1 MARRELKLSDKHLR
15 ALGRINAD
23 FQELEF
29 ILIGSLGIVL
39 GDENVGSIIASYL
52 PFKGL
57 TELLEAILKDKF
69 PPPAEQIEAFSG
81 LFRRIRA
88 AEDERN
94 RFIHSSWA
102 VQPSGGHYW
111 RRKYVRGSPIP
122 RFEEFTSAQMEAIA
136 ASMRVLVAELRFL
149 MEHVGGGESSTT
161 SVGRTRSN

>member
-29 ILIGSLGIVL
+29 ILIGALGIAL
-39 GDENVGSIIASYL
+39 GDENVGSLVASYL

-57 TELLEAILKDKF
+57 TELLEAILRDKF
-69 PPPAEQIEAFSG
+69 PPPADQLEAFGG

-102 VQPSGGHYW
+102 VQPSGGRYW
-111 RRKYVRGSPIP
+111 RRKYVRGSAIP
-122 RFEEFTSAQMEAIA
+122 RVEEFTSAQMEAVA
-136 ASMRVLVAELRFL
+136 GSMRALVAEVRSF
-149 MEHVGGGESSTT
+149 MERIE
-161 SVGRTRSN
+161 NQN